1 MSLLFQKV
9 PCLNFVLKPSV
20 VLVCV
25 CLCFGLN
32 TLNADSTTIWW
43 QSWKK
48 VITSYPLHNPA
59 DLGAT
64 PSDIQE
70 LRGRD
75 LTGTAR
81 DLYQGSDGQSLDGD
95 LIELGYYK
103 LSDNSANTSNTN
115 LFKGTWTPLTTKTT
129 IGHNYYFDSSN
140 NAGSTAGQFHFSTKF
155 SSGTGNDTTDDT
167 ANTNNELNNAYEIT
181 NDTFSSLSDE
191 ITRLN
196 AGNDAGGTNYGRLG
210 IRFYETGDRTSA
222 SAGGLTK
229 DDTVGHVLYN
239 TIMAESWQ
247 WQDTSFGSDV
257 YIQLHD
263 PSSTSAM
270 TSGLEFEFNNNTHN
284 AYSKVGS
291 NSVAVGTDNYV
302 SSLTYHDGDDNI
314 NLDTVG
320 SANFSGL
327 SGSGNITDTEN
338 AVFRTVTLH
347 TSAGNMGND
356 GTSFS
361 GGISGDITLIKT
373 GGTAG
378 HVSNDGEQTLTGI
391 IAITDTTGNDGA
403 GYLDIKGGTLILAP
417 NGNSQSFEYITGS
430 GNLDLVNDGG
440 QTVELG
446 FTTATTAQTH
456 SGTVELSGSGT
467 ATTIKVSS
475 GTAGGDYNDEQ
486 VFSGQVT
493 GTETLVKSGVGRL
506 KLSNSG
512 NNFTNSGGTD
522 VQIDDGTLVAA
533 HANALGGASNT
544 VVINK
549 GKLELEGGISLAN
562 TSIQGSASGKSMV
575 GGDGTFS
582 AITVGDGTTDIKA
595 ISPGRGISSS
605 LSPSNQQ
612 VTLGTG
618 GAAANAMGNL
628 TVTNLTF
635 NDNAVFD
642 WEISDFNSGAN
653 QSSFNDEF
661 DVLNFDTLTFGSGAE
676 VDLNIFSV
684 ASNGSAGGVANLG
697 VHDHTTNDGIIF
709 LKSANSDHNDIT
721 WGGTGLA
728 TGQWSDASSYFNVD
742 DRAYNFHNGNL
753 HGGWG
758 VWYNGSGDFYLRYSA
773 VPEPSTYVMVTGL
786 LLLPGF
792 RLFRRFRKGFGKTDG
807 PEGPSTL

>member
-1 MSLLFQKV
+1 MATIWLA
-9 PCLNFVLKPSV
+9 
-20 VLVCV
+20 
-25 CLCFGLN
+25 GE
-32 TLNADSTTIWW
+32 TLNATTTQTKVWW
-43 QSWKK
+43 QTWKRMS
-48 VITSYPLHNPA
+48 IDYPFADPSAGVSDPGASTLILKGRSAAGVVHN
-59 DLGAT
+59 LYN
-64 PSDIQE
+64 
-70 LRGRD
+70 
-75 LTGTAR
+75 GT
-81 DLYQGSDGQSLDGD
+81 DGVSQDGD

-103 LSDNSANTSNTN
+103 TSAGAANEDASNYN
-115 LFKGTWTPLTTKTT
+115 PHRGTWTPLSTKTT
-129 IGHNYYFDSSN
+129 IGHKYDSGFNSDAGEFYFTTLFTQNASEDGNADLALTNNSSTSTYQIN
-140 NAGSTAGQFHFSTKF
+140 DDGHANLSADVGLLDAASTA
-155 SSGTGNDTTDDT
+155 
-167 ANTNNELNNAYEIT
+167 
-181 NDTFSSLSDE
+181 
-191 ITRLN
+191 
-196 AGNDAGGTNYGRLG
+196 RLG
-210 IRFYETGDRTSA
+210 IRFYDIGQSSTS
-222 SAGGLTK
+222 GGLTK
-229 DDTVGHVLYN
+229 VHGNTRYN
-239 TIMAESWQ
+239 TIMLDGSVDAWK
-247 WQDTSFGSDV
+247 WIDTTTGLPEV
-257 YIQLHD
+257 YVQLHND
-263 PSSTSAM
+263 DGSVGT
-270 TSGLEFEFNNNTHN
+270 TDHVFEFENSAHN
-284 AYSKVGS
+284 AYSKVGTGAGTS
-291 NSVAVGTDNYV
+291 VGTDDYV
-302 SSLTYHDGDDNI
+302 ASITYHDGASALA
-314 NLDTVG
+314 LDTVG
-320 SANFSGL
+320 SVVLSGL
-327 SGSGNITDTEN
+327 SGSGNITDGGTGKLL
-338 AVFRTVTLH
+338 TLH
-347 TSAGNMGND
+347 TASGNMLVGGNND

-361 GGISGDITLIKT
+361 GDISGDITIIKT

-378 HVSNDGEQTLTGI
+378 HAANDGEQTLTGS
-391 IAITDTTGNDGA
+391 IAVTDST
-403 GYLDIKGGTLILAP
+403 GYLDLKEGTLILAP
-417 NGNSQSFEYITGS
+417 ASGKTQSFEYITGA
-430 GNLDLVNDGG
+430 GNLDLVNDNG

-446 FTTATTAQTH
+446 FTSGSTAQTH
-456 SGTVELSGSGT
+456 SGTVELSGTGT

-618 GAAANAMGNL
+618 GSAANAMGNL
-628 TVTNLTF
+628 TVTSLTF

-661 DVLNFDTLTFGSGAE
+661 DVLNFDTLTFGSGAV

-684 ASNGSAGGVANLG
+684 ASDGSAGGVANLG

-721 WGGTGLA
+721 WGGAGLA
-728 TGQWSDASSYFNVD
+728 SGQWSDASSYFNVD

-792 RLFRRFRKGFGKTDG
+792 RLFRRFRKGFGKTDDS
-807 PEGPSTL
+807 EESSTL